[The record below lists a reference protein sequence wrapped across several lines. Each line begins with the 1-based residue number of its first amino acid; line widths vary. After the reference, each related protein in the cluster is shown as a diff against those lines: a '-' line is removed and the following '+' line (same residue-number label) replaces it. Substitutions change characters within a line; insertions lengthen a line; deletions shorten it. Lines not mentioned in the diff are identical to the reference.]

1 MPDEIALG
9 KAADAMYG
17 EVLPIAA
24 GLADS
29 YEEVNSLTTDQF
41 LLLRKLSEKVI
52 EMKGQATAKAIGELF
67 KKSDS
72 SNTDNPLS
80 MEMLMGKE

>member
-52 EMKGQATAKAIGELF
+52 EMKGQATTKAIGELF